1 MNLLVKDVILDIWT
15 FLMQPGIKHILQMG
29 LDWVKDFGQGLDG
42 SSWEILGSDGIF
54 EWKCECF
61 F

>member
-1 MNLLVKDVILDIWT
+1 
-15 FLMQPGIKHILQMG
+15 MQPGIKHILQMG

-54 EWKCECF
+54 E
-61 F
+61 